1 MRHHG
6 LLPRRPAPQDR
17 QETHRAARPFV
28 RRPSSGHSLVKGRRS
43 RVRCGCALALGLAAA
58 QPAAHAA
65 GSIDDSPP
73 IECEPARPV
82 DGLVS
87 SDTLDV
93 VTLNI
98 GHGRGTALNQLFV
111 SSAGHR
117 RNLEEI
123 AAVLTKAGADVVALQ
138 EADGPSLWSGRFDHV
153 AFLADAADYGCV
165 VHGHHA
171 RGWLYTFGAALMSR
185 VAMQRADSHAFRPS
199 PPTTTKG
206 FVRGTVR
213 WRAPGED
220 GRARDVTVVS
230 IHLDFSRKR
239 VRDAQVAELGEWMAD
254 RTNPLIVL
262 GDFNE
267 DWSLEDSAVRRIAS
281 DLGLQAFTP
290 DAADFGTYKRTKRL
304 DWILISRELEF
315 VDYAVLPDVV
325 SDHRGVIAEIGW
337 AQDP

>member
-1 MRHHG
+1 VTR
-6 LLPRRPAPQDR
+6 
-17 QETHRAARPFV
+17 
-28 RRPSSGHSLVKGRRS
+28 
-43 RVRCGCALALGLAAA
+43 
-58 QPAAHAA
+58 
-65 GSIDDSPP
+65 
-73 IECEPARPV
+73 
-82 DGLVS
+82 LVS
-87 SDTLDV
+87 SETLDV

-111 SSAGHR
+111 STARHR

-123 AAVLTKAGADVVALQ
+123 AAVLTKTGADVVALQ

-153 AFLADAADYGCV
+153 GFLADAAGYGCV

-171 RGWLYTFGAALMSR
+171 RGWLYTFGAALLSR
-185 VAMQRADSHAFRPS
+185 VALSAGDSRAFQPS

-206 FVRGTVR
+206 FVRGTLR
-213 WRAPGED
+213 WSTAGED
-220 GRARDVTVVS
+220 DRAREVTVVS
-230 IHLDFSRKR
+230 THLDFSRKR
-239 VRDAQVAELGEWMAD
+239 VRDAQVAELAAWMAG

-267 DWSLEDSAVRRIAS
+267 DWSPEGSAVRRIAS

-290 DAADFGTYKRTKRL
+290 EADELGTYKKTKRL

-325 SDHRGVIAEIGW
+325 SDHRGVQAEIGW
-337 AQDP
+337 AQDLREP